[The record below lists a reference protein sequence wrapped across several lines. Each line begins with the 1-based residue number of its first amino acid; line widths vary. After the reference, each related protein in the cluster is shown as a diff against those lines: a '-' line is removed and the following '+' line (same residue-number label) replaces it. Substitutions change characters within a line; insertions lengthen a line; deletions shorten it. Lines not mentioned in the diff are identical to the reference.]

1 MPSLKLLSGLRA
13 RGQAEAVSSR
23 DHQGASLCPHFC
35 GGALRPA
42 WVSCRLGGLAGCC
55 QPSGLERHRQ
65 GGPTL
70 AVRTASRKPL
80 VVLSLS
86 FASEAALPCL
96 AGLLQQLRGLPW
108 QQPACRGRSCSPSPS
123 SWAHSPHGGAI
134 VVLGHRAFGVAV
146 LDFKVPAC
154 PADCCRG
161 PLAELSQS
169 LPLCCGNR
177 LPCACPERCWLGSA
191 GAGRCMGRS
200 LPKL

>member
-42 WVSCRLGGLAGCC
+42 WVSCRCGGLAGCC

-86 FASEAALPCL
+86 FASEAALPCRPVAAV
-96 AGLLQQLRGLPW
+96 AGAPVAAASLPREELLSVPQQLGPQPSRWGCCGPWAQGL
-108 QQPACRGRSCSPSPS
+108 R
-123 SWAHSPHGGAI
+123 
-134 VVLGHRAFGVAV
+134 
-146 LDFKVPAC
+146 
-154 PADCCRG
+154 CRG
-161 PLAELSQS
+161 PEF
-169 LPLCCGNR
+169 
-177 LPCACPERCWLGSA
+177 
-191 GAGRCMGRS
+191 
-200 LPKL
+200 